1 MKATP
6 TEIEELLDQR
16 LQEADLMKFVNRD
29 RSQFLDLQ
37 SELFVELVLNDGNVI
52 PDVEKIVRRTADELR
67 SQDTRLDSVVRAL
80 WEIVR
85 VEFVGSSL
93 TPDGGF
99 RAASNFRAV
108 LRSGTRECVVS
119 VDVFLSATELL
130 RSKLGFNGERTSLS
144 MDLVVPLVRSLVE
157 HQLSS
162 GGTGYWS
169 PLLCPSLELN
179 EPAMSFLLGQ
189 SSAFE
194 ELRQAVA
201 DAFDPPVVESFIKS
215 LAVSRIRIDNF
226 DAVLPEL
233 SNMLGRAYRPSETF
247 STSATALFQ
256 NLRRTEQEL
265 LRAYFQQRVEWLKKK
280 AEFQPLIQRYHLVF
294 G

>member
-6 TEIEELLDQR
+6 TEIDELLDRR
-16 LQEADLMKFVNRD
+16 LREAGLMKFVNRD

-37 SELFVELVLNDGNVI
+37 SELFVELVLNDGTVI

-67 SQDTRLDSVVRAL
+67 SQDIRLDSVVRAL
-80 WEIVR
+80 WDIVR
-85 VEFVGSSL
+85 VEFVGPSR
-93 TPDGGF
+93 TPDGGL
-99 RAASNFRAV
+99 RAASKFQAV
-108 LRSGTRECVVS
+108 LRAGTRECVVS

-130 RSKLGFNGERTSLS
+130 RSKLGFNTERASLS
-144 MDLVVPLVRSLVE
+144 MDLVVPLVKSFLE

-169 PLLCPSLELN
+169 PLLYSKLELN
-179 EPAMSFLLGQ
+179 ESAMSFLLGQ

-201 DAFDPPVVESFIKS
+201 DAFDPAVVESFIKS
-215 LAVSRIRIDNF
+215 LATSRIRIDDF

-247 STSATALFQ
+247 STSAAALFQ
-256 NLRRTEQEL
+256 KLKRTEQEL
-265 LRAYFQQRVEWLKKK
+265 LKAYFRQRIELLKKK
-280 AEFQPLIQRYHLVF
+280 TECQPLIRKYPLVF
-294 G
+294 N

>member
-1 MKATP
+1 MKTTP
-6 TEIEELLDQR
+6 TEIEELLDRR
-16 LQEADLMKFVNRD
+16 LLEADLMKFVNRD

-37 SELFVELVLNDGNVI
+37 SELFVELVLNDGVVI
-52 PDVEKIVRRTADELR
+52 PDVEKIVRRTADELS
-67 SQDTRLDSVVRAL
+67 SQDIRLDAVVRAL
-80 WEIVR
+80 WQIVR
-85 VEFVGSSL
+85 VEFVGPSRS
-93 TPDGGF
+93 PEGGF
-99 RAASNFRAV
+99 RAASNFHAV
-108 LRSGTRECVVS
+108 LRSGRRECLVS

-130 RSKLGFNGERTSLS
+130 RSKLGFNGERASLS
-144 MDLVVPLVRSLVE
+144 MDLVVPVVTSFLE

-169 PLLCPSLELN
+169 PLLYPNLELN

-201 DAFDPPVVESFIKS
+201 DAFDPPVLESFVKS
-215 LAVSRIRIDNF
+215 LAVSRIRMEDF
-226 DAVLPEL
+226 DSVLPEL
-233 SNMLGRAYRPSETF
+233 SNMLGRAYRPSEAF

-256 NLRRTEQEL
+256 NLKRTEQEL
-265 LRAYFQQRVEWLKKK
+265 LRAYFRQRVEWLKKRP
-280 AEFQPLIQRYHLVF
+280 EFQSLIQKYPLVF